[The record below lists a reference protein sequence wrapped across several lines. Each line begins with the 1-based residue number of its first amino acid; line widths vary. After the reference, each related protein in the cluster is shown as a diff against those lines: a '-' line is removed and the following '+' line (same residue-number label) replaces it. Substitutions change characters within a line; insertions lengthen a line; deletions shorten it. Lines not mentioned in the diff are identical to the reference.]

1 MTLAYHTG
9 RTAAT
14 KDAKQCQGV
23 IEPMTVDLTKK
34 GIVAFA
40 NRLWEWRDKG
50 ITIEN
55 ENEDTYKPT
64 QDKKQ
69 RQNGPTRTSH
79 SCQDVQDK

>member
-1 MTLAYHTG
+1 MTVEIYEVRGTFPDMTLAYHTG

-14 KDAKQCQGV
+14 KDAKQCQGA

-50 ITIEN
+50 IIIEN
-55 ENEDTYKPT
+55 ENENT
-64 QDKKQ
+64 QPIQGENSDK
-69 RQNGPTRTSH
+69 GS
-79 SCQDVQDK
+79 